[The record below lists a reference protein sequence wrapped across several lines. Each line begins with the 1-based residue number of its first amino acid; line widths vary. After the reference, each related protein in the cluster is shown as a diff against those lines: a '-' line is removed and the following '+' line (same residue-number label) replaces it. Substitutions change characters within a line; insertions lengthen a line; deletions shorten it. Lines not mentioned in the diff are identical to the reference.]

1 MKRAIGERRREAE
14 ERVDGKGFEL
24 NADGYPLMI
33 LRQNMT
39 TLAHTWKNTNYSHFQ
54 SKTDTKIY
62 QMQEAYLQE
71 LGLTFLIPII

>member
-1 MKRAIGERRREAE
+1 MVAKSLVTKAASFFQAITCIYTNGGGW
-14 ERVDGKGFEL
+14 VIFS
-24 NADGYPLMI
+24 Y
-33 LRQNMT
+33 
-39 TLAHTWKNTNYSHFQ
+39 HTWKNTNYSHFQ